1 MAITIN
7 GSGTILGISVGGL
20 PDDSVDEGSL
30 ANSINTSIAA
40 KLPLSGGTVT
50 GNLLVA
56 DGANVGIGKTPQAWN
71 SGLHA
76 INLGA
81 TGVIT
86 GGDTNWGGYLEIGSG
101 YYRDS
106 GGYKLTRAEPAVQI
120 EFNDDAGAIKLRTGA
135 TGSANSAVT
144 WSTGL
149 HMLLGGGINLATSA
163 PRTQSRIT
171 SDDYGMRS
179 ARSSQMTKTFHVT
192 DAMTTNGSIVIDV
205 NTYSTNAACSMVKI
219 QLFGYDNA
227 YLDYIHGSYWGT
239 NWAGPHNNSVIR
251 NVNNRYSVAFNTN
264 PTNGHLVFTITA
276 NASVYHAVGTVT
288 VQVGGSSA
296 NTNCSINITS
306 SLT

>member
-205 NTYSTNAACSMVKI
+205 NTYSTNAAC
-219 QLFGYDNA
+219 
-227 YLDYIHGSYWGT
+227 LDYIHGSYWGT